1 MAWIKRNLSLVIS
14 GVVALALVGVGGWYL
29 WSAMQKNK
37 QVDTDINQI
46 KSEIENLLAKQP
58 TPNPQNLAD
67 AKKQLERLN
76 TFMLTAKKQFP
87 PTPPPAQPL
96 DNQSFKSLL
105 QTTVDELHK
114 QASSVGIHVE
124 TNYYFTFENERLPV
138 MFPPETLRPL
148 SERLSEVKMLASI
161 LFKSRVNRLVGI
173 RRAMVAGERAIPSS
187 PAAANDYLPFQARA
201 NADTGMTLWPYK
213 VTFNCFSPE
222 LASVMDSLQRVEH
235 GLVVKSISSEA
246 QVDPSAK
253 APRNPANVRGVPG
266 ARTNV
271 PPKSLETIIDERTL
285 KVTLRIE
292 VIKPSPP
299 QR

>member
-1 MAWIKRNLSLVIS
+1 MAWVKRNLWLVIS
-14 GVVALALVGVGGWYL
+14 GVVALALLGVGGWYL
-29 WSAMQKNK
+29 WSAIQKNK

-46 KSEIENLLAKQP
+46 KSEIEALLGKQP
-58 TPNPQNLAD
+58 TPNAQNLAD

-76 TFMLTAKKQFP
+76 AFMLTAKKQFP
-87 PTPPPAQPL
+87 PTPPPSQPL

-148 SERLSEVKMLASI
+148 SERLSEVKLLASI
-161 LFKSRVNRLVGI
+161 LFKARVNRLVGI
-173 RRAMVAGERAIPSS
+173 RRAMVPGERVV
-187 PAAANDYLPFQARA
+187 PAGPTAASDYLPAQARA
-201 NADTGMTLWPYK
+201 NADTGMTLWPYEI
-213 VTFNCFSPE
+213 TFNCFSPE
-222 LASVMDSLQRVEH
+222 LATVLDSLQRVEY
-235 GLVVKSISSEA
+235 GLVVKSVTSEA
-246 QVDPSAK
+246 VREGPAQPARD
-253 APRNPANVRGVPG
+253 PRNPA
-266 ARTNV
+266 RTNA
-271 PPKSLETIIDERTL
+271 PPKALETIIDERPL
-285 KVTLRIE
+285 RVTLRIE

>member
-14 GVVALALVGVGGWYL
+14 GVVALALLGVGGWYL
-29 WSAMQKNK
+29 WSAIQKNT
-37 QVDTDINQI
+37 QVDADINQL
-46 KSEIENLLAKQP
+46 KADIESLLAKQP
-58 TPNPQNLAD
+58 TPNAQNLAD
-67 AKKQLERLN
+67 AKKQYEKLN
-76 TFMLTAKKQFP
+76 TFMLSAKKQFP

-148 SERLSEVKMLASI
+148 SERLSEVKLLASI
-161 LFKSRVNRLVGI
+161 LFKARVNRLVGM
-173 RRAMVAGERAIPSS
+173 RRVMVFGERAIPAS
-187 PAAANDYLPFQARA
+187 PAAANDYLPTPPRP
-201 NADTGMTLWPYK
+201 NADTGMTLWPYE

-222 LASVMDSLQRVEH
+222 LATVLDSLQRVEY
-235 GLVVKSISSEA
+235 GLVVKSVTSEA
-246 QVDPSAK
+246 MRDASQA
-253 APRNPANVRGVPG
+253 AVRPPPG
-266 ARTNV
+266 RTNA
-271 PPKSLETIIDERTL
+271 PPKALETIIDERPL
-285 KVTLRIE
+285 RVTLRIE

>member
-14 GVVALALVGVGGWYL
+14 GVIALVLVGVGGWYL
-29 WSAMQKNK
+29 WSAIQKNK

-46 KSEIENLLAKQP
+46 KSEINTLLTKQP
-58 TPNPQNLAD
+58 TPNAQNLAD

-76 TFMLTAKKQFP
+76 TFMLAAKKQFP

-148 SERLSEVKMLASI
+148 SERLSEVKLLASI

-173 RRAMVAGERAIPSS
+173 RRAMVPGERAIPAS
-187 PAAANDYLPFQARA
+187 PAAANDYMPVQARA
-201 NADTGMTLWPYK
+201 NAETGMTLWPYE
-213 VTFNCFSPE
+213 VTFNSFSPE
-222 LASVMDSLQRVEH
+222 LASVLDSLQRVEY
-235 GLVVKSISSEA
+235 GLVVKSISTEPL
-246 QVDPSAK
+246 QGL
-253 APRNPANVRGVPG
+253 APGPRLP
-266 ARTNV
+266 
-271 PPKSLETIIDERTL
+271 PPKTNAPPKALETIIDERPL
-285 KVTLRIE
+285 RVTLRIE

>member
-14 GVVALALVGVGGWYL
+14 GVIALVLVGVGGWYL
-29 WSAMQKNK
+29 WSAIQKNK

-46 KSEIENLLAKQP
+46 KSEINALLTKQP
-58 TPNPQNLAD
+58 TPNAQNLAD
-67 AKKQLERLN
+67 AKKQLDRLN
-76 TFMLTAKKQFP
+76 AFMITAKKQFP

-148 SERLSEVKMLASI
+148 SERLSEVKLLASI

-173 RRAMVAGERAIPSS
+173 RRAMVPGERAIPAS
-187 PAAANDYLPFQARA
+187 PAAANDYMPAQARA
-201 NADTGMTLWPYK
+201 NAETGMTLWPYE
-213 VTFNCFSPE
+213 VTFNSFSPE
-222 LASVMDSLQRVEH
+222 LALVMDSLQRVEY
-235 GLVVKSISSEA
+235 GLVVKSISTEPLLQGSA
-246 QVDPSAK
+246 QP
-253 APRNPANVRGVPG
+253 VRGNPP
-266 ARTNV
+266 RTNA
-271 PPKSLETIIDERTL
+271 PPKALETIIDERPL
-285 KVTLRIE
+285 RVTLRIE

>member
-14 GVVALALVGVGGWYL
+14 GVVALALLGVGGWYL
-29 WSAMQKNK
+29 WSAIQKDK

-46 KSEIENLLAKQP
+46 KSEIEGLLGKQP
-58 TPNPQNLAD
+58 TPNAQNLAD
-67 AKKQLERLN
+67 AKRQLERLS
-76 TFMLTAKKQFP
+76 TFMVTAKKQFP

-161 LFKSRVNRLVGI
+161 LFKARVNRLAGI
-173 RRAMVAGERAIPSS
+173 RRAMVPGERAIPAS
-187 PAAANDYLPFQARA
+187 PAAANDYLPVPARA
-201 NADTGMTLWPYK
+201 NADTGMTLWPYE

-222 LASVMDSLQRVEH
+222 LASVLDSLQRVEY

-246 QVDPSAK
+246 VGEGAK
-253 APRNPANVRGVPG
+253 NAPRNPPG
-266 ARTNV
+266 GRPPAGRTNAA
-271 PPKSLETIIDERTL
+271 PKSLETIIDERPL
-285 KVTLRIE
+285 RVTLRIE